1 MLSLHRISYSKRPS
15 HRWSEGGLLTMAG
28 MERWVSVAVL
38 FRTTTTTLHF
48 AKEELDRETMQRH
61 VPPS

>member
-1 MLSLHRISYSKRPS
+1 MLSLHRMLYSKRPS
-15 HRWSEGGLLTMAG
+15 HRRPEGGLLTMAG
-28 MERWVSVAVL
+28 MERWVSLAAL